1 MKTCPLP
8 NCHKTLT
15 NSYKL
20 KLHLERYHL
29 NIKRFQCQHCLK
41 AFKSR
46 DSLNRHSFKHRD
58 SPVAVDFSLKG
69 RRAVPV
75 DWQATPLPRLTHMV
89 KYAEDPELRPLVHV
103 LKQYPFVYDTSMPIL
118 PQIVHKLT

>member
-20 KLHLERYHL
+20 KLHLERFHY

-46 DSLNRHSFKHRD
+46 DSLNRHGFKHRD
-58 SPVAVDFSLKG
+58 SPVTVNFSLTG
-69 RRAVPV
+69 PRTMSL
-75 DWQATPLPRLTHMV
+75 DCTGTSIPRLSQMV
-89 KYAEDPELRPLVHV
+89 KYAEDPELRPFVHIT
-103 LKQYPFVYDTSMPIL
+103 KMFPFLYDLSMQIL
-118 PQIVHKLT
+118 PSILRTH